1 MKKIPVIAVV
11 GPTASGKTALSI
23 EIAKHFSGQVVS
35 ADSMQIY
42 EKMNIAT
49 AKPTDDEM
57 QGIPHHLIGFQ
68 PIDKKFSVAEYV
80 TLARECIEEIYN
92 DCDLPVIAGGTGLY
106 IDSLLQN
113 IQFSKEDDSST
124 IRDELT
130 ALFDEK
136 GAEYMLG
143 WLNEIDPETA
153 QRLHLNDKSRII
165 RAIEIY
171 KVTGKTM
178 TEQKIISR
186 EKESPFEVL
195 YIGINY
201 RDRNVLYDRI
211 NRRVDIMV
219 ENGLLE
225 EAKDFYN
232 IPADKTACQAIGYKE
247 LAPYFSGEKSLEEC
261 LESLKV
267 ETRHYAKR
275 QLTWFRK
282 NENIN
287 WIYPDDYD
295 NEEDMYKSVYNMIN
309 DFLRRYTDN
318 EIQSE

>member
-11 GPTASGKTALSI
+11 GPTASGKTSLSI
-23 EIAKHFSGQVVS
+23 EIAKRFGGQVVS

-49 AKPTDDEM
+49 AKPTLEEM

-80 TLARECIEEIYN
+80 SLANECIEKIHNEGDI
-92 DCDLPVIAGGTGLY
+92 PVVAGGTGLY
-106 IDSLLQN
+106 VDSLLQN
-113 IQFSKEDDSST
+113 IQFSKEESNEE
-124 IRDELT
+124 IRRELT
-130 ALFDEK
+130 ELFDEK
-136 GAEYMLG
+136 GAEYMLN
-143 WLNEIDPETA
+143 LLREIDPETA
-153 QRLHLNDKSRII
+153 ERLHLKDKSRII
-165 RAIEIY
+165 RALEIF
-171 KVTGKTM
+171 KLTGKTM
-178 TEQKIISR
+178 TEQKILSR
-186 EKESPFEVL
+186 EEESPYEVM

-211 NRRVDIMV
+211 NLRVDLMI

-225 EAKDFYN
+225 EAKDFY
-232 IPADKTACQAIGYKE
+232 DTSSDTTACQAIGYKE
-247 LAPYFSGEKSLEEC
+247 LAPYFKGEKELSEC
-261 LESLKV
+261 VEKLKQ

-287 WIYPDDYD
+287 WVYPDDYQAV
-295 NEEDMYKSVYNMIN
+295 NEMYNVVFDIVEK
-309 DFLRRYTDN
+309 FLKEVHR
-318 EIQSE
+318 

>member
-1 MKKIPVIAVV
+1 MKKIPVIAVI

-23 EIAKHFSGQVVS
+23 EIAKYFNGQVVS

-80 TLARECIEEIYN
+80 TLAKDCIEKIYRE
-92 DCDLPVIAGGTGLY
+92 DRLPIIAGGTGLY
-106 IDSLLQN
+106 VDSLLQN
-113 IQFSKEDDSST
+113 IQFSKEESNLEL
-124 IRDELT
+124 RNELT
-130 ALFDEK
+130 EMFDEK
-136 GAEYMLG
+136 GADYMLN
-143 WLNEIDPETA
+143 WLREVDPQTA
-153 QRLHLNDKSRII
+153 EKLHLNDKSRII
-165 RAIEIY
+165 RALEIY
-171 KVTGKTM
+171 NATGKTM
-178 TEQKIISR
+178 TEHKILSR
-186 EKESPFEVL
+186 EEESPYEVL

-201 RDRNVLYDRI
+201 RDRNILYDRI

-219 ENGLLE
+219 EAGLIE

-232 IPADKTACQAIGYKE
+232 IDPEKTACQAIGYKE
-247 LAPYFSGEKSLEEC
+247 LAPYFNGEKSLEDC
-261 LESLKV
+261 LEGLKI

-287 WIYPDDYD
+287 WFYPDDYD
-295 NEEDMYKSVYNMIN
+295 NTTEMHSAVFTMIIE
-309 DFLRRYTDN
+309 FLK
-318 EIQSE
+318 EVH

>member
-11 GPTASGKTALSI
+11 GPTASGKTSLSI
-23 EIAKHFSGQVVS
+23 EIAKHFLGQVVS

-80 TLARECIEEIYN
+80 TLAKECIEKIHN
-92 DCDLPVIAGGTGLY
+92 QGGLPIVAGGTGLY
-106 IDSLLQN
+106 VDSLIQN
-113 IQFSKEDDSST
+113 IQFSKEDSNT
-124 IRDELT
+124 ELRNELT
-130 ALFDEK
+130 KMFDEK
-136 GAEYMLG
+136 GAEFMLE
-143 WLNEIDPETA
+143 LLREIDPETA
-153 QRLHLNDKSRII
+153 EKLHLNDKSRII
-165 RAIEIY
+165 RALEIF
-171 KVTGKTM
+171 KATGKTM
-178 TEQKIISR
+178 TEQKILSR
-186 EKESPFEVL
+186 EEESPFDVL

-219 ENGLLE
+219 ENGLLD

-232 IPADKTACQAIGYKE
+232 TSRDTTACQAIGYKE
-247 LAPYFSGEKSLEEC
+247 LAPYFNGEKSLEDC
-261 LESLKV
+261 LESLKI

-287 WIYPDDYD
+287 WVYPDDYENAD
-295 NEEDMYKSVYNMIN
+295 EMYKSVFEII
-309 DFLRRYTDN
+309 DKFLK
-318 EIQSE
+318 EVH

>member
-23 EIAKHFSGQVVS
+23 NIAKRFRGQVVS

-68 PIDKKFSVAEYV
+68 PINKKFSVAEYV
-80 TLARECIEEIYN
+80 KLASSCIEKIYN
-92 DCDLPVIAGGTGLY
+92 DGDLPVVAGGTGLY
-106 IDSLLQN
+106 VDSLLQN
-113 IQFSKEDDSST
+113 IQFSKEDENT
-124 IRDELT
+124 EMRKELT
-130 ALFDEK
+130 AMFDEK
-136 GAEYMLG
+136 GAEFMLE
-143 WLNEIDPETA
+143 WLRKIDPQTA
-153 QRLHLNDKSRII
+153 EKLHLNDKSRII
-165 RAIEIY
+165 RALEVY
-171 KVTGKTM
+171 RLTGKTL
-178 TEQKIISR
+178 TEQKILSR
-186 EKESPFEVL
+186 LEESPYRVL
-195 YIGINY
+195 YVGINY

-219 ENGLLE
+219 NDGLLD

-247 LAPYFSGEKSLEEC
+247 LTPYFNGEKTLDEC
-261 LESLKV
+261 LESLKI

-287 WIYPDDYD
+287 WVYPDDYE
-295 NEEDMYKSVYNMIN
+295 NTEEMLEYVYSLA
-309 DFLRRYTDN
+309 DKFLK
-318 EIQSE
+318 EEQM

>member
-11 GPTASGKTALSI
+11 GPTASGKTSLSI

-57 QGIPHHLIGFQ
+57 QGVPHHLIDFQ

-80 TLARECIEEIYN
+80 TLAKNCIEKIHN
-92 DCDLPVIAGGTGLY
+92 DGDLPVVVGGTGLY
-106 IDSLLQN
+106 VDSLLQN
-113 IQFSKEDDSST
+113 IQFSKEEGNNEL
-124 IRDELT
+124 RNELT
-130 ALFDEK
+130 EMFDQK
-136 GAEYMLG
+136 GAEFMLEA
-143 WLNEIDPETA
+143 LREIDPQTA
-153 QRLHLNDKSRII
+153 EKLHLNDKSRII
-165 RAIEIY
+165 RALEIY
-171 KVTGKTM
+171 KATGKTM
-178 TEQKIISR
+178 TEQKILSR
-186 EKESPFEVL
+186 EEESPFEVL

-211 NRRVDIMV
+211 NRRVDIML
-219 ENGLLE
+219 ENGLLD

-232 IPADKTACQAIGYKE
+232 IDADKTACQAIGYKE
-247 LAPYFSGEKSLEEC
+247 LAPYFNGEKTLDEC
-261 LESLKV
+261 LESLKI

-287 WIYPDDYD
+287 WVYPDDYE
-295 NEEDMYKSVYNMIN
+295 NAEDMYKSVFVII
-309 DFLRRYTDN
+309 DKFLR
-318 EIQSE
+318 EVHW

>member
-1 MKKIPVIAVV
+1 MNKIPVIAVV
-11 GPTASGKTALSI
+11 GPTASGKTSMSI
-23 EIAKHFSGQVVS
+23 EIAKRFSGQVVS

-80 TLARECIEEIYN
+80 TLAKECIEKIYN
-92 DCDLPVIAGGTGLY
+92 DGDMPVIAGGTGLY

-113 IQFSKEDDSST
+113 IQFSQEDENSK
-124 IRDELT
+124 IRQELT
-130 ALFDEK
+130 EMFNEK
-136 GAEYMLG
+136 GAEYMLN

-153 QRLHLNDKSRII
+153 SRLHLSDKSRII
-165 RAIEIY
+165 RALEIY
-171 KVTGKTM
+171 KATGKTM
-178 TEQKIISR
+178 TEQKVLSKL
-186 EKESPFEVL
+186 EETPYDVL

-211 NRRVDIMV
+211 NLRVDLML
-219 ENGLLE
+219 ETGLLE
-225 EAKDFYN
+225 EAKEFYN
-232 IPADKTACQAIGYKE
+232 IPQDKTACQAIGYKE
-247 LAPYFSGEKSLEEC
+247 LAPYFRDELTLEEC
-261 LESLKV
+261 VEKLKL

-295 NEEDMYKSVYNMIN
+295 STEEMYNHTFDIINE
-309 DFLRRYTDN
+309 FLRRHTN
-318 EIQSE
+318 ENQ

>member
-11 GPTASGKTALSI
+11 GPTASGKTSLSI

-57 QGIPHHLIGFQ
+57 QGIVHHLIGFQ

-80 TLARECIEEIYN
+80 TLAKECIEKIHN
-92 DCDLPVIAGGTGLY
+92 QGDLPVVAGGTGLY
-106 IDSLLQN
+106 VDSLLQN
-113 IQFSKEDDSST
+113 IQFSKEEGNSEL
-124 IRDELT
+124 RNELT
-130 ALFDEK
+130 EMFDSK
-136 GAEYMLG
+136 GAEYMLET
-143 WLNEIDPETA
+143 LREIDPQTA
-153 QRLHLNDKSRII
+153 EKLHLNDKSRII
-165 RAIEIY
+165 RALEIY
-171 KVTGKTM
+171 KATGKTM
-178 TEQKIISR
+178 SEQKIISR
-186 EKESPFEVL
+186 EEESPFDVL

-201 RDRNVLYDRI
+201 RDRNVLYERI

-232 IPADKTACQAIGYKE
+232 IDSDKTACQAIGYKE
-247 LAPYFSGEKSLEEC
+247 LAPYFNGEKSLEDC
-261 LESLKV
+261 LESLKI

-287 WIYPDDYD
+287 WIYPDDYK
-295 NEEDMYKSVYNMIN
+295 NIENMYKSVFEIV
-309 DFLRRYTDN
+309 DKFLKEVRR
-318 EIQSE
+318 

>member
-11 GPTASGKTALSI
+11 GPTASGKTSLSI

-49 AKPTDDEM
+49 AKPTLEEM

-80 TLARECIEEIYN
+80 TLANECIEKIHN
-92 DCDLPVIAGGTGLY
+92 AGDMPVIAGGTGLY
-106 IDSLLQN
+106 VDSLLQN
-113 IQFSKEDDSST
+113 IQFSKEESNKE
-124 IRDELT
+124 IRKELT
-130 ALFDEK
+130 LLFDEK
-136 GAEYMLG
+136 GAEYMLSR
-143 WLNEIDPETA
+143 LREIDPETA
-153 QRLHLNDKSRII
+153 ERLHLKDKSRII
-165 RAIEIY
+165 RALEIY
-171 KVTGKTM
+171 KLTGKTM
-178 TEQKIISR
+178 TEQKILSR
-186 EKESPFEVL
+186 EEESPYDVL

-211 NRRVDIMV
+211 NLRVDIMLQ
-219 ENGLLE
+219 NGLLE
-225 EAKDFYN
+225 EAKDFYDTSSN
-232 IPADKTACQAIGYKE
+232 TTACQAIGYKE
-247 LAPYFSGEKSLEEC
+247 LAPYFKGEKSLEEC
-261 LESLKV
+261 VEKLKQ

-287 WIYPDDYD
+287 WIYPDDYSNSKD
-295 NEEDMYKSVYNMIN
+295 LYDSVFRIV
-309 DFLRRYTDN
+309 DEFLGGKK
-318 EIQSE
+318 

>member
-11 GPTASGKTALSI
+11 GPTASGKTSLSI
-23 EIAKHFSGQVVS
+23 EIAKRFNGQVVS

-49 AKPTDDEM
+49 AKPTEDEM

-80 TLARECIEEIYN
+80 QLANECIHKIHN
-92 DCDLPVIAGGTGLY
+92 AGDLPVIAGGTGLY

-113 IQFSKEDDSST
+113 IQFSKEESNEE
-124 IRDELT
+124 IRQELT

-136 GAEYMLG
+136 GAEYMLD
-143 WLNEIDPETA
+143 WLREIDSETA
-153 QRLHLNDKSRII
+153 SRLHLNDKSRII
-165 RAIEIY
+165 RALEIY
-171 KVTGKTM
+171 KLTGKTL
-178 TEQKIISR
+178 TEQKVFSR
-186 EKESPFEVL
+186 IEETPYDVL

-201 RDRNVLYDRI
+201 RDRNLLYDRI
-211 NRRVDIMV
+211 NLRVDLML

-225 EAKDFYN
+225 EAEEFYK

-247 LAPYFSGEKSLEEC
+247 LAPYFKGDATLEEC
-261 LESLKV
+261 VEKLKL

-287 WIYPDDYD
+287 WVYPDDYENTQEMYD
-295 NEEDMYKSVYNMIN
+295 NVFSMIN
-309 DFLRRYTDN
+309 DFLRRYEN
-318 EIQSE
+318 ED

>member
-1 MKKIPVIAVV
+1 MNKIPVIAVV
-11 GPTASGKTALSI
+11 GPTASGKTSLSI
-23 EIAKHFSGQVVS
+23 EIAKRFGGQVVS

-49 AKPTDDEM
+49 AKPTEDEM

-80 TLARECIEEIYN
+80 QLANECIHKIHN
-92 DCDLPVIAGGTGLY
+92 AGDLPVIAGGTGLY

-113 IQFSKEDDSST
+113 IQFSKEESNEE
-124 IRDELT
+124 IRQELT

-136 GAEYMLG
+136 GAEYMLD
-143 WLNEIDPETA
+143 WLREIDSETA
-153 QRLHLNDKSRII
+153 SRLHLNDKSRII
-165 RAIEIY
+165 RALEIY
-171 KVTGKTM
+171 KLTGKTL
-178 TEQKIISR
+178 TEQKVLSR
-186 EKESPFEVL
+186 LEETPYDVL

-211 NRRVDIMV
+211 NLRVDLMI

-225 EAKDFYN
+225 EAEEFYN
-232 IPADKTACQAIGYKE
+232 ISQDKTACQAIGYKE
-247 LAPYFSGEKSLEEC
+247 LAPYFRGDATLEDCVEK
-261 LESLKV
+261 LKL

-282 NENIN
+282 NENVN
-287 WIYPDDYD
+287 WVYPDDYE
-295 NEEDMYKSVYNMIN
+295 NTQEMYIQVFSMIN
-309 DFLRRYTDN
+309 DFLRRYKN
-318 EIQSE
+318 ED

>member
-23 EIAKHFSGQVVS
+23 NIAKRFRGQVVS

-49 AKPTDDEM
+49 AKPTVDEM

-80 TLARECIEEIYN
+80 KMAGSCIEKIHN
-92 DCDLPVIAGGTGLY
+92 DGNLSVLAGGTGLY
-106 IDSLLQN
+106 VDSLLNN
-113 IQFSKEDDSST
+113 IQFSQEDENT
-124 IRDELT
+124 ETRKELT
-130 ALFDEK
+130 AMFQEK
-136 GAEYMLG
+136 GAEFMLEA
-143 WLNEIDPETA
+143 LREIDPQTA
-153 QRLHLNDKSRII
+153 EKLHLNDKSRII
-165 RAIEIY
+165 RALEVY
-171 KVTGKTM
+171 KLTGKTL
-178 TEQKIISR
+178 TEQKILSR
-186 EKESPFEVL
+186 LEESPYRVL

-219 ENGLLE
+219 ENGLLD
-225 EAKDFYN
+225 EAKEFYN
-232 IPADKTACQAIGYKE
+232 TSRDTTACQAIGYKE
-247 LAPYFSGEKSLEEC
+247 LAPYFNGEKTLEEC
-261 LESLKV
+261 LESLKT

-287 WIYPDDYD
+287 WVYPDDYE
-295 NEEDMYKSVYNMIN
+295 NTEEMLEYVYSLAYE
-309 DFLRRYTDN
+309 FLK
-318 EIQSE
+318 EEQI

>member
-11 GPTASGKTALSI
+11 GPTASGKTSLSI
-23 EIAKHFSGQVVS
+23 EIAKRFGGEVVS

-49 AKPTDDEM
+49 AKPTVEEM

-80 TLARECIEEIYN
+80 TLAKDCIKKIHNEGN
-92 DCDLPVIAGGTGLY
+92 LPVVAGGTGLY

-113 IQFSKEDDSST
+113 IQFSKEVGNNDL
-124 IRDELT
+124 RNELT
-130 ALFDEK
+130 EMFEEK
-136 GAEYMLG
+136 GAEFMLN
-143 WLNEIDPETA
+143 WLSVIDPQTA
-153 QRLHLNDKSRII
+153 EKLHLNDKSRII
-165 RAIEIY
+165 RALEIY
-171 KVTGKTM
+171 KATGKTM

-186 EKESPFEVL
+186 EEESPFDVI

-219 ENGLLE
+219 ENGILE

-232 IPADKTACQAIGYKE
+232 ISTDKTACQAIGYKE
-247 LAPYFSGEKSLEEC
+247 LAPYFNCEKTLDEC
-261 LESLKV
+261 LESLKI

-287 WIYPDDYD
+287 WVYPDDYA
-295 NEEDMYKSVYNMIN
+295 NTEEMYMSVFAII
-309 DFLRRYTDN
+309 DKFIK
-318 EIQSE
+318 EVH

>member
-11 GPTASGKTALSI
+11 GPTASGKTSLSI
-23 EIAKHFSGQVVS
+23 EIAKRFRGQVVS

-57 QGIPHHLIGFQ
+57 QGVPHHLIGFQ

-80 TLARECIEEIYN
+80 TLAKECIEKIHN
-92 DCDLPVIAGGTGLY
+92 QGDLPVVAGGTGLY
-106 IDSLLQN
+106 VDSLLQN
-113 IQFSKEDDSST
+113 IQFSKEEGNNEF
-124 IRDELT
+124 RNELIEM
-130 ALFDEK
+130 FDQK
-136 GAEYMLG
+136 GAEFMLEA
-143 WLNEIDPETA
+143 LREIDPQTA
-153 QRLHLNDKSRII
+153 EKLHLNDKSRNI
-165 RAIEIY
+165 RALEIY
-171 KVTGKTM
+171 KATGKTM
-178 TEQKIISR
+178 TEQKILSR
-186 EKESPFEVL
+186 EEESPFEVL

-211 NRRVDIMV
+211 NRRVDIML
-219 ENGLLE
+219 ENGLLD

-232 IPADKTACQAIGYKE
+232 IDADKTACQAIGYKE
-247 LAPYFSGEKSLEEC
+247 LAPYFNGEKSLEDC
-261 LESLKV
+261 LESLKI

-287 WIYPDDYD
+287 WVYPDDYE
-295 NEEDMYKSVYNMIN
+295 NAEDMYKSVFVII
-309 DFLRRYTDN
+309 DKFLR
-318 EIQSE
+318 EVH

>member
-11 GPTASGKTALSI
+11 GPTASGKTSLSI

-57 QGIPHHLIGFQ
+57 QGVPHHLIGFQ

-80 TLARECIEEIYN
+80 TLAKNCIEKIHN
-92 DCDLPVIAGGTGLY
+92 DGDLPVVAGGTGLY
-106 IDSLLQN
+106 VDSLLQN
-113 IQFSKEDDSST
+113 IQFSKEEGNN
-124 IRDELT
+124 ELRNEL
-130 ALFDEK
+130 AELFDQK
-136 GAEYMLG
+136 GAEYMLE
-143 WLNEIDPETA
+143 WLREIDPQTA
-153 QRLHLNDKSRII
+153 EKLHLNDKSRII
-165 RAIEIY
+165 RALEIY
-171 KVTGKTM
+171 KATGKTM
-178 TEQKIISR
+178 TEQKILSR
-186 EKESPFEVL
+186 EEESPFDVL

-211 NRRVDIMV
+211 NRRVDIML
-219 ENGLLE
+219 ENGLLD

-232 IPADKTACQAIGYKE
+232 IDADKTACQAIGYKE
-247 LAPYFSGEKSLEEC
+247 LAPYFNGEKTLDEC
-261 LESLKV
+261 LESLKI

-287 WIYPDDYD
+287 WVYPDDYE
-295 NEEDMYKSVYNMIN
+295 NAEDMYKSVFVII
-309 DFLRRYTDN
+309 DKFLR
-318 EIQSE
+318 EVH

>member
-11 GPTASGKTALSI
+11 GPTASGKTSLSI
-23 EIAKHFSGQVVS
+23 EIAKRFRGQVVS

-57 QGIPHHLIGFQ
+57 QGVPHHLIGFQ

-80 TLARECIEEIYN
+80 TLAKECIEKIHN
-92 DCDLPVIAGGTGLY
+92 QGDLPVVAGGTGLY
-106 IDSLLQN
+106 VDSLLQN
-113 IQFSKEDDSST
+113 IQFSKEESNNEL
-124 IRDELT
+124 RNELT
-130 ALFDEK
+130 ELFDQK
-136 GAEYMLG
+136 GAEFMLEA
-143 WLNEIDPETA
+143 LREIDPQTA
-153 QRLHLNDKSRII
+153 EKLHLNDKSRII
-165 RAIEIY
+165 RALEIY
-171 KVTGKTM
+171 KATGKTM
-178 TEQKIISR
+178 TEQKILSR
-186 EKESPFEVL
+186 EEESPFEVL

-211 NRRVDIMV
+211 NRRVDIML
-219 ENGLLE
+219 ENGLLD

-232 IPADKTACQAIGYKE
+232 IDADKTACQAIGYKE
-247 LAPYFSGEKSLEEC
+247 LAPYFNGEKSLEDC
-261 LESLKV
+261 LESLKI

-287 WIYPDDYD
+287 WVYPDDYE
-295 NEEDMYKSVYNMIN
+295 NAEDMYKSVFVII
-309 DFLRRYTDN
+309 DKFLR
-318 EIQSE
+318 EVH

>member
-11 GPTASGKTALSI
+11 GPTASGKTSLSI

-68 PIDKKFSVAEYV
+68 PINKKFSVAEYV
-80 TLARECIEEIYN
+80 TLAKSCIEKIHN
-92 DCDLPVIAGGTGLY
+92 QGDLPVVAGGTGLY

-113 IQFSKEDDSST
+113 IQFSKEEGNNEL
-124 IRDELT
+124 RNELT
-130 ALFDEK
+130 EMFDEK
-136 GAEYMLG
+136 GAEFMLG
-143 WLNEIDPETA
+143 LLREIDPETA
-153 QRLHLNDKSRII
+153 EKLHLNDKSRII
-165 RAIEIY
+165 RALEIF
-171 KVTGKTM
+171 KATGKTM
-178 TEQKIISR
+178 TEQKILSR
-186 EKESPFEVL
+186 EEESPFDVL

-219 ENGLLE
+219 ENGLLD

-232 IPADKTACQAIGYKE
+232 ISRDTTACQAIGYKE
-247 LAPYFSGEKSLEEC
+247 LAPYFNGEKSLEDC
-261 LESLKV
+261 LESLKI

-287 WIYPDDYD
+287 WVYPDDYENAD
-295 NEEDMYKSVYNMIN
+295 EMYKSVFEII
-309 DFLRRYTDN
+309 DKFLK
-318 EIQSE
+318 EVH